1 MAVSDNLVT
10 WFEGTWHRGNPAV
23 MRAADH
29 GLWLGTP
36 VFDGAR
42 LFEGVSPDLDRHFAR
57 VNASAIVMGME
68 PTHTVAQMMELAAEG
83 LAMFEPGTAV
93 YIRPMYWT
101 TESADAT
108 VVLAD
113 GASTVFCL
121 CLEAHPMAPQGSSA
135 TLTRV
140 SFTRPTLSSA
150 LTNAKAACLYPNN
163 ARMLREAKSKGF
175 LNALVTDMQGNVA
188 ETATSNV
195 FMARDGEVFTPIPN
209 GTFLNGITRQRVITL
224 LREDGVTVHE
234 TTLGYAD
241 FEAADEVFMTG
252 NMTKVM
258 PVTAFDEVH
267 YQHGPVA
274 NRARSLYWDWAL
286 SA

>member
-1 MAVSDNLVT
+1 MAVSDTVVT

-23 MRAADH
+23 MKAADH

-42 LFEGVSPDLDRHFAR
+42 FFEGVSPDLDRHMAR
-57 VNASAIVMGME
+57 INHSAETMGME
-68 PTHTVAQMMELAAEG
+68 TTHTVEEMMALTEEG

-101 TESADAT
+101 TEGADAS
-108 VVLAD
+108 VVMAD
-113 GASTVFCL
+113 GGSSVFCL
-121 CLEAHPMAPQGSSA
+121 CLEAHPMVQEGASV
-135 TLTRV
+135 TLTRTQ
-140 SFTRPTLSSA
+140 FTRPNLSSA

-175 LNALVTDMQGNVA
+175 MNALVTDMLGNVA

-195 FMARDGEVFTPIPN
+195 FLAKDGEVFTPIPN
-209 GTFLNGITRQRVITL
+209 GTFLNGITRQRVIDL
-224 LREDGVTVHE
+224 LRADGVAVHE
-234 TTLGYAD
+234 ATLGYGD
-241 FEAADEVFMTG
+241 FEAAEEVFMTG

-258 PVTAFDEVH
+258 PVTQFDEVH

-274 NRARSLYWDWAL
+274 KRARALYWDWAL